1 MSLKF
6 DVTPYNWLQPW
17 RQLIRKLWGLQ
28 LYNKCPKLAS
38 KIIFINITVLSFAF
52 TLSAF
57 FWVISNNHDAARTKF
72 WIGHQLTLGSA
83 SDPRQNCCSQFGN
96 QFRLKMQLFWIAK
109 LKVTMF
115 WGVQSTSNSKFLADS
130 KLGGG
135 SIMILLNDPKSC
147 TTIVNIIWDSKTIHS
162 IQSLLVNSSYVRLT

>member
-17 RQLIRKLWGLQ
+17 RQLISKLWGLQ

-57 FWVISNNHDAARTKF
+57 FGVISNNHDAARTKF

-83 SDPRQNCCSQFGN
+83 SDPPKNCCRQFAN
-96 QFRLKMQLFWIAK
+96 PKTFWARA
-109 LKVTMF
+109 LHMT
-115 WGVQSTSNSKFLADS
+115 FLDWPIDGRNY
-130 KLGGG
+130 LGG
-135 SIMILLNDPKSC
+135 PKHFQES
-147 TTIVNIIWDSKTIHS
+147 VGGQFKTCWGQHHDF
-162 IQSLLVNSSYVRLT
+162 LK